1 VYELAYMHNLK
12 KNLHYFIEINKS
24 LVLA

>member
-1 VYELAYMHNLK
+1 VYELAYMHNFK